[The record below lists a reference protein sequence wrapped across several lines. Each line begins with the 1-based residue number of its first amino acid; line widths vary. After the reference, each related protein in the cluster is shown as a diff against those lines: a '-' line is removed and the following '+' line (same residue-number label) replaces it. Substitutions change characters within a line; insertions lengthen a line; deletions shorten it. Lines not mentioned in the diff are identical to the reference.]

1 MKLSAVLLARYYGL
15 VQIEDLNSSGTVY
28 YPEVVAA
35 LVERYGFMK
44 FPQKIEDFD
53 EAKGIEFVGGKIGKY
68 VIEKLMIFNSGIY
81 IDTLANTDVS
91 ETLWYELMEWAIG
104 EFGLTFRREMVT
116 RAAYV
121 SHVTFRS
128 DAPILAVHP
137 LISKIARKVSDEVAE
152 NFKQSLEY
160 EPAIVG
166 LSFDTLSTKFGVSGF
181 SVQRREGVAFW
192 ENKYFSAAP
201 LKTSVHLELLEEWE
215 RAIQS

>member
-15 VQIEDLNSSGTVY
+15 VQIEDLNSNGTVY

-44 FPQKIEDFD
+44 FPQKIEEFD
-53 EAKGIEFVGGKIGKY
+53 ESKGIEFTGGRIGKY

-81 IDTLANTDVS
+81 IDTLADTATS
-91 ETLWYELMEWAIG
+91 ETIWYDLMEWAVG
-104 EFGLTFRREMVT
+104 KFELTFRRDMVT

-121 SHVTFRS
+121 SHVTFHS

-137 LISKIARKVSDEVAE
+137 LLSKIARRVSDEVAE
-152 NFKQSLEY
+152 NFKQNLEY
-160 EPAIVG
+160 EPATVG
-166 LSFDTLSTKFGVSGF
+166 LSFDTLSTKFGVAGF
-181 SVQRREGVAFW
+181 SVQKREGVAFW

-215 RAIQS
+215 KTFGG